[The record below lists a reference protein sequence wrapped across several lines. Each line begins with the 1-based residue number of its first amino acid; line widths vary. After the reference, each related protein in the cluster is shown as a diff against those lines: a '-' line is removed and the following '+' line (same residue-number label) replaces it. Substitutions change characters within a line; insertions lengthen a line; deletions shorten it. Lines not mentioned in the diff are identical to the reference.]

1 MLINPN
7 LYEGDR
13 KIIAEPKDMTMA
25 RYIGDLTKLIAGETY
40 TFSCK
45 MKQIPGEGREID
57 NFVHIVQGHNER
69 YKSYGAYQVKSI
81 EDGFLTFTFTY
92 IAEANSILCYTAL
105 SSKTNNM
112 GAEWSEIEIV
122 EGENRN
128 PIFVPSEKTLET
140 AKRQYFIGGGVR
152 SKRYSQSL
160 KFPRQSSYRKEVAA

>member
-1 MLINPN
+1 MRINPN
-7 LYEGDR
+7 LYDGER
-13 KIIAEPKDMTMA
+13 KIIAEPKDMVMA

-57 NFVHIVQGHNER
+57 NVVHIVQGHNER

-112 GAEWSEIEIV
+112 GAEWSNIEIV
-122 EGENRN
+122 KGENQN
-128 PIFVPSEKTLET
+128 PIFIPNKDSLQPSKQAIYPAGGYSRKYIHSRYT
-140 AKRQYFIGGGVR
+140 GGGVC
-152 SKRYSQSL
+152 
-160 KFPRQSSYRKEVAA
+160 

>member
-7 LYEGDR
+7 LYDGER
-13 KIIAEPKDMTMA
+13 KIIAEPKDMVMA

-57 NFVHIVQGHNER
+57 NVVHIVQGHNEM

-81 EDGFLTFTFTY
+81 EDGFLNFTFTY

-112 GAEWSEIEIV
+112 GAEWSNIEIV
-122 EGENRN
+122 EGKDRN
-128 PIFVPSEKTLET
+128 PIFIPSKDKLEPSKQ
-140 AKRQYFIGGGVR
+140 AVFVAGGV
-152 SKRYSQSL
+152 
-160 KFPRQSSYRKEVAA
+160 FKEVYPR

>member
-1 MLINPN
+1 MKINPN
-7 LYEGDR
+7 LYDGER
-13 KIIAEPKDMTMA
+13 KIIAEPKDMVMA

-57 NFVHIVQGHNER
+57 NVVHIVQGHNER

-112 GAEWSEIEIV
+112 GAEWSNIEIV
-122 EGENRN
+122 KGENQN
-128 PIFVPSEKTLET
+128 PIFIPNKDSLQPSKQ
-140 AKRQYFIGGGVR
+140 AVFVAGGVF
-152 SKRYSQSL
+152 KDI
-160 KFPRQSSYRKEVAA
+160 FPQ